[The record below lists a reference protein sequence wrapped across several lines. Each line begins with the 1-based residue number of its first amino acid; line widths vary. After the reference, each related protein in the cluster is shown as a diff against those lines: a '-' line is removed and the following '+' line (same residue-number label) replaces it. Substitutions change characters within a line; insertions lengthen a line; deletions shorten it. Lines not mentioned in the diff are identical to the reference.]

1 MNSGETYQYDF
12 PLHSSWMVAWKVIKR
27 HLWAYQRKGC
37 AGSDLT
43 MCVRPWSRLDT
54 KVGVQT
60 VTGPGTDRVQ
70 APFRSFIPEAF

>member
-1 MNSGETYQYDF
+1 MESNKTALVGL
-12 PLHSSWMVAWKVIKR
+12 P
-27 HLWAYQRKGC
+27 KGC

-70 APFRSFIPEAF
+70 APFRSFIPEAFYITLSQPFRGENLVAYLCTR

>member
-1 MNSGETYQYDF
+1 MNSGETYDF
-12 PLHSSWMVAWKVIKR
+12 PLHSLMDGSMESNKTA
-27 HLWAYQRKGC
+27 LPTGC

-60 VTGPGTDRVQ
+60 VYRSRYRPGTGTV
-70 APFRSFIPEAF
+70 PLFYS